1 MAVGSK
7 VRLLSGALALAWMGL
22 IFYSSDQSTLAVDGA
37 GPEWSETAVRKSG
50 HAIVFAIL
58 AVLLRVAIGFRG
70 RGFWEGVAVLSI
82 TAVYAASDEFH
93 QSFTLGRSGNLTD
106 VLIDTGGAAAAL
118 AVVATVRYQ
127 IVAAQLAAA
136 FRHRLSR
143 SG

>member
-7 VRLLSGALALAWMGL
+7 VRLLSGALALTWMGL
-22 IFYSSDQSTLAVDGA
+22 IFYSSGQSTLAVDGV
-37 GPEWSETAVRKSG
+37 GPEQAELFVRKFG
-50 HAIVFAIL
+50 HAIVFGILAIL
-58 AVLLRVAIGFRG
+58 LRGAAGFRG
-70 RGFWEGVAVLSI
+70 RGFLEGVAALAA

-93 QSFTLGRSGNLTD
+93 QSFTPGRSGNLTD

-118 AVVATVRYQ
+118 VFVATVRYQ

-143 SG
+143 NG